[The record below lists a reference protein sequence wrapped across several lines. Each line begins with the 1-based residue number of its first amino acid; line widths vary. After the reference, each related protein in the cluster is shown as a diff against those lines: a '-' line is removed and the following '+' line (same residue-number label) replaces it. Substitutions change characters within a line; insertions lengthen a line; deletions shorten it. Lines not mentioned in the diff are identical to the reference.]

1 MIVPYLDER
10 GHADAY
16 AEAYAIVAHEAARAG
31 FRVLDVE
38 PSFRGRGLA
47 ALQIVRGGVPNALHP
62 NARGHDIIAERL
74 FEALS
79 GP

>member
-1 MIVPYLDER
+1 MSR
-10 GHADAY
+10 R
-16 AEAYAIVAHEAARAG
+16 AIGEPL
-31 FRVLDVE
+31 FRILAPLLGVLLV
-38 PSFRGRGLA
+38 LA
-47 ALQIVRGGVPNALHP
+47 ALQIVRGGVANALHP

>member
-1 MIVPYLDER
+1 MTVSVY
-10 GHADAY
+10 
-16 AEAYAIVAHEAARAG
+16 EAARAG

-38 PSFRGRGLA
+38 PAFRGHGLA

-79 GP
+79 GS